1 VQDPYRMGYEGV
13 QIALKASKGE
23 AVPKS
28 IDTGVTAI
36 TAANINTPRAQAL
49 LNPKV

>member
-23 AVPKS
+23 AVPKM

-36 TAANINTPRAQAL
+36 TAANLDTARSQAL
-49 LNPKV
+49 LNPKI